1 MMTGE
6 QLRAARAMLKMEQGE
21 LAELSGVST
30 ETIKRLERMDGP
42 LSAHSMT
49 LTALQHCFEGE
60 GVVFLPENGNLPGV
74 KLRREPPPAIRTR
87 KKRGEG

>member
-1 MMTGE
+1 MITGE

-21 LAELSGVST
+21 LAELSGVSI

-42 LSAHSMT
+42 LNAQAMT
-49 LTALQHCFEGE
+49 LHAIQKVLEGE
-60 GVVFLPENGNLPGV
+60 GVIFIPENGQLPGV
-74 KLRREPPPAIRTR
+74 KLRRDPPPAIRAR